1 MLVKNQVIHL
11 IVFYNGDVNF
21 DFNTEEYANERRFT
35 TESCV
40 NVVVQIHVAYVS
52 KLAILQHFAHKN
64 RYNIDAIDDKLIT
77 FYELARFSLKSR

>member
-40 NVVVQIHVAYVS
+40 NVVV
-52 KLAILQHFAHKN
+52 
-64 RYNIDAIDDKLIT
+64 
-77 FYELARFSLKSR
+77 